1 MDLHEKIR
9 TLPPRPGVYLYKNAD
24 GEVIYVG
31 KAKNLRSRVRS
42 YLLEASQA
50 NAKTGSLMR
59 DAVDVDYIL
68 VDNEHEALA
77 LENNLIKQRKP
88 RFNILLRDDKTYP
101 YVKLTLGDRWPKV
114 FVTRRLRR
122 DGSVYYGP
130 YFPGNLAYRVVDL
143 IHRSFLLPSC
153 KVDLSRYHARPCLQY
168 YIGRCL
174 GPCVENLTTPEA
186 YSEAVRDAQLFLE
199 GRTADLNK
207 SLQQR
212 MAAAAANEQYELA
225 AKYRDLLV
233 TIDQLSE
240 KQRIASVE
248 DDDADVFGY
257 HCENGMIAVNLFH
270 LRGGKIVDRREF
282 FWEDLAEVITD
293 PDESFDDS
301 SEEHALHGV
310 ASTSKVLY
318 QGTTSVVPKRP
329 QNEGGALAPAS
340 AGFEAGAFFSA
351 LLKQLYIDQPWVPRT
366 IYVPVD
372 FADRATLASLLAD
385 HTKHRV
391 EIAVPQRGE
400 KRSLVDLAAQNA
412 KQSYDQRFRVLAP
425 SRKAIQEALQDALM
439 LEDLP
444 RTIECFDISHI
455 QGAETVA
462 SMVVWEDGEM
472 KKSAYRKFK
481 IKTVEGVDDFASM
494 REVITR
500 RYRALVR
507 DSDADAP
514 DPSDQ
519 RTTQRV
525 PHIWPVLPDVGMKN
539 PDQEP
544 LDQGTTQR
552 VPHIWPVLP
561 DLGMKSPDQEPVDQG
576 TTSSDQG
583 ANEPLDHGT
592 TSHLPEKPKLAGPG
606 LDFET
611 RDSREARRL
620 PPTSHEPY
628 QGTTSQLAEKPNL
641 AGPGLDFETRDSR
654 EARHLPPT
662 SHEPYQ
668 GTTSHL
674 PEKPNLAGP
683 GLDFETRD
691 SREARRLLPTS
702 HEPCQGTTS
711 VVPNEPKKKGALAPE
726 ESSAE
731 EPVSEEAVLKGHGFS
746 RAINLANKKEA
757 LAPEE
762 RGSNRR
768 PLPSLI
774 LIDGGIGQLHAAAA
788 ALESLGITTQPLAS
802 IAKREEVIY
811 LYGQEDEPVVL
822 DRRSPVLHLIQR
834 IRDES
839 HRFAITY
846 HRKRREMRDRD
857 SELLAIPGVGA
868 RTRQRLLEHFG
879 SLRSI
884 AAANLDSL
892 AAVHASEAPPS
903 PPKPPSKSTSHFHM
917 QARSAAGWPIPS
929 RS

>member
-9 TLPPRPGVYLYKNAD
+9 TLPTRPGVYLYRNAD

-59 DAVDVDYIL
+59 EAVEVDYIL

-122 DGSVYYGP
+122 DGSAYYGP

-153 KVDLSRYHARPCLQY
+153 KIDLSRYHARPCLQY

-174 GPCVENLTTPEA
+174 GPCVEGLTTPET
-186 YSEAVRDAQLFLE
+186 YSEAVRDAQMFLE

-207 SLQQR
+207 SLHER
-212 MAAAAANEQYELA
+212 MAAAAGAEQYELA

-233 TIDQLSE
+233 TVDQLSE
-240 KQRIASVE
+240 KQRIASTD
-248 DDDADVFGY
+248 DDDADVFGF

-270 LRGGKIVDRREF
+270 MRGGKIVDRREF
-282 FWEDLAEVITD
+282 FWEDLPDFIADVPEAETPTQASD
-293 PDESFDDS
+293 PPI
-301 SEEHALHGV
+301 A
-310 ASTSKVLY
+310 A
-318 QGTTSVVPKRP
+318 
-329 QNEGGALAPAS
+329 
-340 AGFEAGAFFSA
+340 FEPGAFFSA
-351 LLKQLYIDQPWVPRT
+351 LLKQLYIDQPYAPNL

-372 FADRATLASLLAD
+372 FADRGTLAGLLSE

-400 KRSLVDLAAQNA
+400 KRSLVDLAGQNA

-425 SRKAIQEALQDALM
+425 SRKATQEALQDALM

-472 KKSAYRKFK
+472 KKNAYRKFK

-494 REVITR
+494 REVVTR
-500 RYRALVR
+500 RYR
-507 DSDADAP
+507 
-514 DPSDQ
+514 
-519 RTTQRV
+519 RV
-525 PHIWPVLPDVGMKN
+525 V
-539 PDQEP
+539 
-544 LDQGTTQR
+544 
-552 VPHIWPVLP
+552 
-561 DLGMKSPDQEPVDQG
+561 
-576 TTSSDQG
+576 
-583 ANEPLDHGT
+583 
-592 TSHLPEKPKLAGPG
+592 
-606 LDFET
+606 
-611 RDSREARRL
+611 
-620 PPTSHEPY
+620 
-628 QGTTSQLAEKPNL
+628 
-641 AGPGLDFETRDSR
+641 
-654 EARHLPPT
+654 
-662 SHEPYQ
+662 
-668 GTTSHL
+668 
-674 PEKPNLAGP
+674 
-683 GLDFETRD
+683 
-691 SREARRLLPTS
+691 
-702 HEPCQGTTS
+702 
-711 VVPNEPKKKGALAPE
+711 E
-726 ESSAE
+726 ENQ
-731 EPVSEEAVLKGHGFS
+731 KM
-746 RAINLANKKEA
+746 
-757 LAPEE
+757 
-762 RGSNRR
+762 
-768 PLPSLI
+768 PSLI
-774 LIDGGIGQLHAAAA
+774 LIDGGLGQLHAAAT
-788 ALESLGITTQPLAS
+788 ALESLGLTTQPLAS
-802 IAKREEVIY
+802 IAKREEIIY

-822 DRRSPVLHLIQR
+822 DRRSPVLHLVQR

-857 SELLAIPGVGA
+857 SELLSIPGVGT

-879 SLRSI
+879 SLRGI
-884 AAANLDSL
+884 AGANLDSL
-892 AAVHASEAPPS
+892 TAVVS
-903 PPKPPSKSTSHFHM
+903 SKTAEQIHTYFHPGEVT
-917 QARSAAGWPIPS
+917 ADPLPVLNDPR
-929 RS
+929 